1 MTLIEFIGAEQ
12 NGAFTIALAVMFMIA
27 VLEGITILIGMGIS
41 EMLETIMPDMDFDL
55 STPEAPQSTMSK
67 LLGWINFGRV
77 PVLIIL
83 VCFLTAFGVVGYLLQ
98 YLVYGL
104 NSTLIPQLF
113 AVPVAFMVAMPFVRL
128 FTNVLQKI
136 MPKDESSALREE
148 SFVGA
153 VAIITLG
160 KATKGS
166 PAEAKVT
173 DKYGQTHYFMIQPEG
188 DDEFAQG
195 EQVLLLRPSSNGF
208 FAIRNNNTSL
218 Q

>member
-27 VLEGITILIGMGIS
+27 VLEGITVLIGMGIS
-41 EMLETIMPDMDFDL
+41 EMLETVLPDMDFDI
-55 STPEAPQSTMSK
+55 SAPEAPQSIMSK

-77 PVLIIL
+77 PVLIIF
-83 VCFLTAFGVVGYLLQ
+83 VCFLTAFGIAGYLLQ

-104 NSTLIPQLF
+104 SSMLIPQLF
-113 AVPVAFMVAMPFVRL
+113 AVPAALVVAMPFVRL

-136 MPKDESSALREE
+136 MPKDESSALSEE

-160 KATKGS
+160 KATKGF
-166 PAEAKVT
+166 PAEAKVK
-173 DKYGQTHYFMIQPEG
+173 DKYGQTHYFMIQPE
-188 DDEFAQG
+188 DDEEFSQG

-208 FAIRNNNTSL
+208 FAIKNNTTSL

>member
-27 VLEGITILIGMGIS
+27 VLEGITVLIGMGIS
-41 EMLETIMPDMDFDL
+41 EMLETIMPDMDFDI
-55 STPEAPQSTMSK
+55 STPEAPQSIMSK

-83 VCFLTAFGVVGYLLQ
+83 VCFLTAFGVAGYFLQ
-98 YLVYGL
+98 YFVYGL
-104 NSTLIPQLF
+104 SSTLIPQVF
-113 AVPVAFMVAMPFVRL
+113 AVPVAFVVAMPFVRI

-188 DDEFAQG
+188 DEEFSQG